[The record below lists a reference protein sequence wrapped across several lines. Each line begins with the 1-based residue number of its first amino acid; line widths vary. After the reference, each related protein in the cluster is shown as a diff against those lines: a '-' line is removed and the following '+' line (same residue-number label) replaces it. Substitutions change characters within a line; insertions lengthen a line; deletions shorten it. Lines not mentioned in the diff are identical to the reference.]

1 MVRKAMLDDIP
12 AISELY
18 REQFREMSKL
28 IPDFIKEG
36 DQSKD
41 FLEKTILNDDSEYE
55 TLLKSFYSYEFGGD
69 VYI

>member
-1 MVRKAMLDDIP
+1 MVRKASNEDIP

-36 DQSKD
+36 VQS
-41 FLEKTILNDDSEYE
+41 TTVIL
-55 TLLKSFYSYEFGGD
+55 
-69 VYI
+69 